1 MGWKVIAIVLAVLVF
16 AVAMAILYATKRWQS
31 DTRKL
36 HARMEAVRVPI
47 TPTSYD
53 PRELEGLPAPVQR
66 YFRTVLKEGQ
76 PLVRAVSV
84 EHTGTF
90 NMSETGEQWKPFSST
105 QRVIIQRPGF
115 VWDARVRMVP
125 GMTVYVHDAYVAGEG
140 VLTAKLF
147 GLVSLVN
154 LRGTP
159 EVAQGELMRFF
170 AEAAWYPTALL
181 PSQGVQWEAVDDTS
195 AKATLKDGKTAL
207 TVLFRFNE
215 SGLIESVRA
224 EERGRT
230 VAGAVIP
237 TPWEGRWSN
246 YELRDGMRIPFEG
259 EVAWIL
265 PEESKPYWRGRI
277 KRLSYEFAQ

>member
-1 MGWKVIAIVLAVLVF
+1 MWWKVIAMVLAVLVV
-16 AVAMAILYATKRWQS
+16 AVTIGILYAMNRWQS

-36 HARMEAVRVPI
+36 HSRMEAVRIAI

-53 PRELEGLPAPVQR
+53 RRELEGLPVPVQR

-76 PLVRAVSV
+76 PLVTAVSV

-90 NMSETGEQWKPFSST
+90 NMSETGEQWKSFHSK
-105 QRVIIQRPGF
+105 QRVITKRPGF
-115 VWDARVRMVP
+115 VWEARIQMAP
-125 GMTVYVHDAYVAGEG
+125 GITVYVHDAYVGGEG
-140 VLTAKLF
+140 ILIAKLF

-159 EVAQGELMRFF
+159 EVAQGELLRFF

-195 AKATLKDGKTAL
+195 AKASLKDGETAL
-207 TVLFRFNE
+207 TILFRFNE

-224 EERGRT
+224 EARGRT
-230 VAGAVIP
+230 IAGRVIP
-237 TPWEGRWSN
+237 TPWEGRWSH
-246 YELRDGMRIPFEG
+246 YEIRDGMLIPLDG
-259 EVAWIL
+259 EVAWVL
-265 PEESKPYWRGRI
+265 PEGPKPYWRGHMHGI
-277 KRLSYEFAQ
+277 KYEFAK

>member
-1 MGWKVIAIVLAVLVF
+1 MWWKVIAIVLAVLVF
-16 AVAMAILYATKRWQS
+16 AVAMAILYATNRWQS

-36 HARMEAVRVPI
+36 HARMEAARVHIP
-47 TPTSYD
+47 PTSFD
-53 PRELEGLPAPVQR
+53 PGELEGLPAPVQR

-76 PLVRAVSV
+76 PLVTAVNV

-90 NMSETGEQWKPFSST
+90 NMSESGEQWKLFRST
-105 QRVIIQRPGF
+105 QRVTIKRPGF
-115 VWDARVRMVP
+115 VWDARIRIAP

-140 VLTAKLF
+140 ILTAKLF
-147 GLVSLVN
+147 GLMSMVN

-181 PSQGVQWEAVDDTS
+181 PSQGVEWEAVDETS
-195 AKATLKDGKTAL
+195 SKATLKDGEMRL
-207 TVLFRFNE
+207 TMLFRFNE

-224 EERGRT
+224 EGRGRT
-230 VAGAVIP
+230 VAGKVIL

-246 YELRDGMRIPFEG
+246 YELREGMRIPIGG

-265 PEESKPYWRGRI
+265 AEGPKPYWRGRI
-277 KRLSYEFAQ
+277 QRIQYELST

>member
-1 MGWKVIAIVLAVLVF
+1 MWWKVIAMVLAVLVV
-16 AVAMAILYATKRWQS
+16 AVTIGILYAMNRWQS

-36 HARMEAVRVPI
+36 HSRMEAVRIAI

-53 PRELEGLPAPVQR
+53 RRELEGLPVPVQR

-76 PLVRAVSV
+76 PLVTAVSV

-90 NMSETGEQWKPFSST
+90 NMSETGEQWKSFHSK
-105 QRVIIQRPGF
+105 QRVITKRPGF
-115 VWDARVRMVP
+115 VWEARIQMAP
-125 GMTVYVHDAYVAGEG
+125 GITVYVHDAYVGGEG
-140 VLTAKLF
+140 ILTAKLF

-159 EVAQGELMRFF
+159 EVAQGELLRFF

-195 AKATLKDGKTAL
+195 AKASLKDGETAL
-207 TVLFRFNE
+207 TILFRFNE

-224 EERGRT
+224 EARGRT
-230 VAGAVIP
+230 IAGRVIP
-237 TPWEGRWSN
+237 TPWEGRWSH
-246 YELRDGMRIPFEG
+246 YEIRDGMLIPLDG
-259 EVAWIL
+259 EVAWVL
-265 PEESKPYWRGRI
+265 PEGPKPYWRGHMHGI
-277 KRLSYEFAQ
+277 KYEFAK